1 MVLFLCYIFCYDIRQ
16 HIYKFLVT
24 LLLFYVCST
33 SCRNIYLH
41 TIFCGVYLIFC
52 MGFFLQETPL
62 SLYRLSH
69 TVSNLLCLSCINA
82 LSFCFQMMDYN
93 LHQSTSLLYFPDHLK
108 PDGFLENRIPLPLT
122 IHHLLSAISGFPKA
136 CYGGVHM

>member
-1 MVLFLCYIFCYDIRQ
+1 MSVPLPVGTFISTPFSVVYVLYSVWDSFLK
-16 HIYKFLVT
+16 KF
-24 LLLFYVCST
+24 
-33 SCRNIYLH
+33 
-41 TIFCGVYLIFC
+41 
-52 MGFFLQETPL
+52 PL

-108 PDGFLENRIPLPLT
+108 PDGFPENRILLPLT

-136 CYGGVHM
+136 CYGGVSICSCKGSTAPRKRSQN